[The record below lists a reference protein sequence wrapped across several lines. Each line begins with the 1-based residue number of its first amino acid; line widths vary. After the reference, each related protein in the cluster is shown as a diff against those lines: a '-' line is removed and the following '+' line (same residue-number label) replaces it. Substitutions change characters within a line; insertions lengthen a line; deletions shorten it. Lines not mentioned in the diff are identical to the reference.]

1 MTLKNHRNNNNMKK
15 IFITAA
21 FMLLAMSSL
30 IAQNNFRGIVK
41 FKVESTGK
49 VDVQLKPEQTLFE
62 IKVYDNKLMVNQT
75 IQNGMKTVAATDL
88 SPIIS
93 YLAANGIE
101 LETYTGDGK
110 ILVRD
115 EANVDSLKSIELK
128 DEEPGHF
135 YYEYVDETQEILG
148 YTAKKLIVHSFDEQ
162 GQDNPSTCWYTTEI
176 GPEYCLLMGQIKGFP
191 LVYTQIGSEGRAI
204 TYTATEVVKGKVKEA
219 EFFPPAGYKDMTEEE
234 LEALGEEIQNAA
246 ELLE

>member
-1 MTLKNHRNNNNMKK
+1 MKK
-15 IFITAA
+15 IFVAA
-21 FMLLAMSSL
+21 AMMLLAMSAVT
-30 IAQNNFRGIVK
+30 AQNNFRGIVK

-75 IQNGMKTVAATDL
+75 IQNGLKTIVATDL

-135 YYEYVDETQEILG
+135 YYEYVDETQEMLG
-148 YTAKKLIVHSFDEQ
+148 YTAKKLIVHSFDEE

-204 TYTATEVVKGKVKEA
+204 TYTATEVVKGKVKET

-234 LEALGEEIQNAA
+234 LDALGEEIQNAA

>member
-1 MTLKNHRNNNNMKK
+1 MKK
-15 IFITAA
+15 IFVAA
-21 FMLLAMSSL
+21 AMMLLAMSAVT
-30 IAQNNFRGIVK
+30 AQNNFRGIVK

-49 VDVQLKPEQTLFE
+49 VDVQIKPEQSVFE

-75 IQNGMKTVAATDL
+75 IQNGLKTVAATDL

-110 ILVRD
+110 ILIRD
-115 EANVDSLKSIELK
+115 EANADSLKSIEVK

-148 YTAKKLIVHSFDEQ
+148 YTAKKLIVHSFNEE
-162 GQDNPSTCWYTTEI
+162 GQDNPSVCWYTTEI

-219 EFFPPAGYKDMTEEE
+219 EFFPPAGYKDMSEEE

>member
-1 MTLKNHRNNNNMKK
+1 MKK
-15 IFITAA
+15 IFVAA
-21 FMLLAMSSL
+21 LFLLLTMNVVT
-30 IAQNNFRGIVK
+30 AQNSFRGIVK
-41 FKVESTGK
+41 FKLESTGK
-49 VDVQLKPEQTLFE
+49 VDVQIKPEQSTFE
-62 IKVYDNKLMVNQT
+62 IKVYDNKLMVGNT
-75 IQNGMKTVAATDL
+75 IQNGLKTISAQDL

-101 LETYTGDGK
+101 LETYQGDGK
-110 ILVRD
+110 VIIRD
-115 EANVDSLKSIELK
+115 ETSVDSLKSIEIK

-135 YYEYVDETQEILG
+135 YYEYVDETQEMLG
-148 YTAKKLIVHSFDEQ
+148 YTAKKLIVHSFNDE
-162 GQDNPSTCWYTTEI
+162 GQDNPSVCWYTTEI
-176 GPEYCLLMGQIKGFP
+176 GPEYCLLLGQVKGFP

-219 EFFPPAGYKDMTEEE
+219 EFFPPAGYKDISQED

>member
-1 MTLKNHRNNNNMKK
+1 MKK
-15 IFITAA
+15 IFVAA
-21 FMLLAMSSL
+21 ILMLLSMSTL

-49 VDVQLKPEQTLFE
+49 VDVQIKPDQSSIE
-62 IKVYDNKLMVNQT
+62 IKVWDNKLMYGNTV
-75 IQNGMKTVAATDL
+75 QNGLKTVSATDL

-101 LETYTGDGK
+101 LETYSGDGK
-110 ILVRD
+110 VLIRD
-115 EANVDSLKSIELK
+115 EANVDSLKSIEVK
-128 DEEPGHF
+128 DEEPGHY
-135 YYEYVDETQEILG
+135 YYEYANETQEILG
-148 YTAKKLIVHSFDEQ
+148 YNAKKLIIHSFDEE
-162 GQDNPSTCWYTTEI
+162 GQDNPSICWYTTEI
-176 GPEYCLLMGQIKGFP
+176 GPEYCLLMGRTKGFP
-191 LVYTQIGSEGRAI
+191 LVYTQMLADGKAV

-234 LEALGEEIQNAA
+234 MEALGEEIQNAA

>member
-1 MTLKNHRNNNNMKK
+1 MKK
-15 IFITAA
+15 IFVAA
-21 FMLLAMSSL
+21 ALMLLTMSTL

-62 IKVYDNKLMVNQT
+62 IKVYDNKLMVGTT
-75 IQNGMKTVAATDL
+75 IQNGLKTVAATDL

-128 DEEPGHF
+128 DEEPGHY
-135 YYEYVDETQEILG
+135 YYEYVDETQEMLG
-148 YTAKKLIVHSFDEQ
+148 YTAKKLIVHSFDEE
-162 GQDNPSTCWYTTEI
+162 GQDNPSICWYTTEI
-176 GPEYCLLMGQIKGFP
+176 GPEYCLLMGRIKGFP
-191 LVYTQIGSEGRAI
+191 MVFTQMLPDGKAV

-234 LEALGEEIQNAA
+234 LDALGEEIQNAA

>member
-1 MTLKNHRNNNNMKK
+1 MKK
-15 IFITAA
+15 IFVAA
-21 FMLLAMSSL
+21 AMMLLTMSTL

-49 VDVQLKPEQTLFE
+49 VDVQIKPEQSVFE

-75 IQNGMKTVAATDL
+75 IQNGLKTIAATDL
-88 SPIIS
+88 SPIIG

-110 ILVRD
+110 ILVRN
-115 EANVDSLKSIELK
+115 EANVDSLKSIEVK

-135 YYEYVDETQEILG
+135 YYEYVDETQEMLG
-148 YTAKKLIVHSFDEQ
+148 YTAKKLIVHSFDEE
-162 GQDNPSTCWYTTEI
+162 GTDNPSVCWYTTEI
-176 GPEYCLLMGQIKGFP
+176 GPEYCLLLGQVKGFP

-204 TYTATEVVKGKVKEA
+204 TYTATEVVKGKVKET
-219 EFFPPAGYKDMTEEE
+219 EFFPPAGYKDMSEEE

>member
-1 MTLKNHRNNNNMKK
+1 MKK
-15 IFITAA
+15 IFVAA
-21 FMLLAMSSL
+21 AMMLLAMSAVT
-30 IAQNNFRGIVK
+30 AQNNFRGIVK

-75 IQNGMKTVAATDL
+75 IQNGLKTIVATDL
-88 SPIIS
+88 SPIIG

-115 EANVDSLKSIELK
+115 EANVDSLKSIEVK

-135 YYEYVDETQEILG
+135 YYEYVNETQEILG
-148 YTAKKLIVHSFDEQ
+148 YTAKKLIVHSFDEE

-176 GPEYCLLMGQIKGFP
+176 GPEYCLLLGQVKGFP

-204 TYTATEVVKGKVKEA
+204 TYTATEVVKGKVKET
-219 EFFPPAGYKDMTEEE
+219 EFFPPAGYKDMSEEE

>member
-1 MTLKNHRNNNNMKK
+1 MKK
-15 IFITAA
+15 IIVAA
-21 FMLLAMSSL
+21 AMMLLAMSAVT
-30 IAQNNFRGIVK
+30 AQNNFRGIVK

-75 IQNGMKTVAATDL
+75 IQNGLKTIAATDL
-88 SPIIS
+88 SPIIG

-110 ILVRD
+110 ILIRD
-115 EANVDSLKSIELK
+115 EANVDSLKSIEVK

-135 YYEYVDETQEILG
+135 YYEYVNETQEMLG
-148 YTAKKLIVHSFDEQ
+148 YTAKKLIVHSFDEE

-176 GPEYCLLMGQIKGFP
+176 GPEYCLLLGQVKGFP

-204 TYTATEVVKGKVKEA
+204 TYTATEVVKGKVKET
-219 EFFPPAGYKDMTEEE
+219 EFFPPAGYKDMSEEE

>member
-1 MTLKNHRNNNNMKK
+1 MTK
-15 IFITAA
+15 IFVAA
-21 FMLLAMSSL
+21 AMMLLAMSAVT
-30 IAQNNFRGIVK
+30 AQNNFRGIVK

-75 IQNGMKTVAATDL
+75 IQNGLKTIVATDL

-135 YYEYVDETQEILG
+135 YYEYVDETQEMLG
-148 YTAKKLIVHSFDEQ
+148 YTAKKLIVHSFDEE

-204 TYTATEVVKGKVKEA
+204 TYTATEVVKGKVKET

-234 LEALGEEIQNAA
+234 LDALGEEIQNAA

>member
-1 MTLKNHRNNNNMKK
+1 MKK
-15 IFITAA
+15 IFVAA
-21 FMLLAMSSL
+21 ALMLLTMSTL

-62 IKVYDNKLMVNQT
+62 IKVYDSKLMVGNT
-75 IQNGMKTVAATDL
+75 IQNGLKTVAATDL

-128 DEEPGHF
+128 DEEPGHY
-135 YYEYVDETQEILG
+135 YYEYVDETQEMLG
-148 YTAKKLIVHSFDEQ
+148 YTAKKLIVHSFDEE
-162 GQDNPSTCWYTTEI
+162 GQDNPSICWYTTEI
-176 GPEYCLLMGQIKGFP
+176 GPEYCLLMGRIKGFP
-191 LVYTQIGSEGRAI
+191 MVFTQMLPDGKAV

-234 LEALGEEIQNAA
+234 LDALGEEIQNAA

>member
-1 MTLKNHRNNNNMKK
+1 MKK
-15 IFITAA
+15 IFVAA
-21 FMLLAMSSL
+21 AMMLLTMSTL

-49 VDVQLKPEQTLFE
+49 VDVQIKPEQSVFE

-75 IQNGMKTVAATDL
+75 IQNGLKTIAATDL
-88 SPIIS
+88 SPIIG

-110 ILVRD
+110 ILVRN
-115 EANVDSLKSIELK
+115 EANVDSLKSIEVK

-135 YYEYVDETQEILG
+135 YYEYVNETQEMLG
-148 YTAKKLIVHSFDEQ
+148 YTAKKLIVHSFDEE
-162 GQDNPSTCWYTTEI
+162 GTDNPSVCWYTTEI
-176 GPEYCLLMGQIKGFP
+176 GPEYCLLLGQVKGFP

-204 TYTATEVVKGKVKEA
+204 TYTATEVVKGKVKET
-219 EFFPPAGYKDMTEEE
+219 EFFPPAGYKDMSEEE

>member
-1 MTLKNHRNNNNMKK
+1 MKK
-15 IFITAA
+15 IFVAA
-21 FMLLAMSSL
+21 TLMLLTRSTL

-41 FKVESTGK
+41 YKVESTGK

-75 IQNGMKTVAATDL
+75 IQNGLKTIVATDL

-135 YYEYVDETQEILG
+135 YYEYVDETQEMLG
-148 YTAKKLIVHSFDEQ
+148 YTAKKLIVHSFDEE

-219 EFFPPAGYKDMTEEE
+219 EFFPPAGYKDMSEEE
-234 LEALGEEIQNAA
+234 LEALGEEIQTAA

>member
-1 MTLKNHRNNNNMKK
+1 MKK
-15 IFITAA
+15 IFVAA
-21 FMLLAMSSL
+21 AMMLLAMSAVT
-30 IAQNNFRGIVK
+30 AQNNFRGIVK

-75 IQNGMKTVAATDL
+75 IQNGLKTIVATDL
-88 SPIIS
+88 SPIIG

-115 EANVDSLKSIELK
+115 EANVDSLKSIEVK

-135 YYEYVDETQEILG
+135 YYEYVNETQEMLG
-148 YTAKKLIVHSFDEQ
+148 YTAKKLIVHSFDEE

-176 GPEYCLLMGQIKGFP
+176 GPEYCLLLGQVKGFP

-204 TYTATEVVKGKVKEA
+204 TYTATEVVKGKVKET
-219 EFFPPAGYKDMTEEE
+219 EFFPPAGYKDMSEEE

>member
-1 MTLKNHRNNNNMKK
+1 MKK
-15 IFITAA
+15 IFVAA
-21 FMLLAMSSL
+21 VLMLLTMSNL

-49 VDVQLKPEQTLFE
+49 VDVQIKPEQSTIE
-62 IKVYDNKLMVNQT
+62 IKVWDNKLMLGTT
-75 IQNGMKTVAATDL
+75 IQNGLKTIAATDL

-115 EANVDSLKSIELK
+115 EVDIDSIKSIEIK
-128 DEEPGHF
+128 DEEPGHY

-148 YTAKKLIVHSFDEQ
+148 YTAKKLIIHSFDEQ
-162 GQDNPSTCWYTTEI
+162 GADNPMTCWYTTEI
-176 GPEYCLLMGQIKGFP
+176 GPEYCLLMNSIKGFP
-191 LVYTQIGSEGRAI
+191 LVYTQMLTDGKAV

-219 EFFPPAGYKDMTEEE
+219 EFFPPAGYKDMTDEE